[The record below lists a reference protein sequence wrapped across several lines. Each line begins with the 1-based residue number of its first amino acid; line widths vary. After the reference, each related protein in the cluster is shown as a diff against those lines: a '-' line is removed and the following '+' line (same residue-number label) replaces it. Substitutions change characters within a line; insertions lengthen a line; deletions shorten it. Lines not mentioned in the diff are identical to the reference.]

1 MLNLRGSEEWGPDEA
16 RQAALLSEGLGI
28 PVEKLRL
35 AMPPVVSVEDRRTER
50 AELRGEIFFP
60 GPDDLYY

>member
-1 MLNLRGSEEWGPDEA
+1 MLNLKGSEEWGPDEA

-35 AMPPVVSVEDRRTER
+35 AMPPVVTVSDRMIER
-50 AELRGEIFFP
+50 AELRGEIFYP
-60 GPDDLYY
+60 GPEDLYY